1 MLDFVDGHSTSAV
14 IDAIKN
20 EGIKNYKVAV
30 TQKFLS
36 DQMSLDCF
44 SKDLL
49 HFCEH
54 GIIS

>member
-1 MLDFVDGHSTSAV
+1 MLDFVDGHSASAV